1 MFKCSKAFKVFNP
14 FKGVHAVQLVHSC
27 SFLFTF
33 PDYMLYFYNMSIDKS
48 QDRIFKA
55 LSDGRRRQILDL
67 LKDEP
72 KTTGSICDHFEELD
86 RCTVMQHLGVLEKAG
101 LIIVKKEGRF
111 RWNYLDVVPIREI
124 YDRWINQYASPSVEL
139 LTRMKSDIESESI

>member
-1 MFKCSKAFKVFNP
+1 MSSKKD
-14 FKGVHAVQLVHSC
+14 HDS
-27 SFLFTF
+27 
-33 PDYMLYFYNMSIDKS
+33 
-48 QDRIFKA
+48 IFKA
-55 LSDGRRRQILDL
+55 LADGRRREILDL

-72 KTTGSICDHFEELD
+72 KTTSFLCAHFENLD

-101 LIIVKKEGRF
+101 LIFTKKEGRF

-139 LTRMKSDIESESI
+139 LKNLKEGLE

>member
-1 MFKCSKAFKVFNP
+1 MN
-14 FKGVHAVQLVHSC
+14 
-27 SFLFTF
+27 
-33 PDYMLYFYNMSIDKS
+33 YMLYFYNMSSESSNDKV
-48 QDRIFKA
+48 FKA
-55 LSDGRRRQILDL
+55 LSDRRRREILDL

-72 KTTGSICDHFEELD
+72 KTTGSICDHFTGLD

-101 LIIVKKEGRF
+101 LVIVKKEGRF

-139 LTRMKSDIESESI
+139 LSKLKHDLSER